1 MSWTGASEYNSMQIV
16 VQKHYSNGLSLLGT
30 YTWAHAF
37 DDTTDLLGGD
47 NSYKQAA
54 LIPPIKEFTQS
65 GYDIRHRAVINVD
78 YDLPFGVGRQFVNHP
93 GILDEI
99 VGGWK
104 TDMQWWAQGG
114 LPFTVGISSRI
125 SGLGQNANGGLANS
139 AVKIANPRSSNLQAP
154 ADVGTAASTA
164 SGMVT
169 TRRPSNTAANVCAAQ
184 TTTRAR
190 WFNPCAF
197 ADPLGVVNTTNA
209 AAISASG
216 ALCNRLLQ
224 LLFARRRR
232 G

>member
-1 MSWTGASEYNSMQIV
+1 MSYVGSLGRHLVTGYQQPRHAAGDYHRWPVAQRLTPAPHFTGYFWMSWTGASSYNSLQIA

-114 LPFTVGISSRI
+114 LPFTVGICRI
-125 SGLGQNANGGLANS
+125 CGWHVRHAE
-139 AVKIANPRSSNLQAP
+139 R
-154 ADVGTAASTA
+154 
-164 SGMVT
+164 
-169 TRRPSNTAANVCAAQ
+169 
-184 TTTRAR
+184 
-190 WFNPCAF
+190 
-197 ADPLGVVNTTNA
+197 
-209 AAISASG
+209 
-216 ALCNRLLQ
+216 
-224 LLFARRRR
+224 
-232 G
+232 